1 MRTAVNHE
9 QLSITNLLPRPV
21 APFGR
26 GRAGREGGEGGAGA
40 ARPGLKRRVS
50 TARSLPGP
58 APDQPTPMAPS
69 GPAARC
75 GERGGPAAAG
85 KAAR

>member
-1 MRTAVNHE
+1 MGREEGGGGA
-9 QLSITNLLPRPV
+9 
-21 APFGR
+21 APQV
-26 GRAGREGGEGGAGA
+26 RAGRGGAGA

-50 TARSLPGP
+50 AARSLPGP